1 MANIVINKASYED
14 VPRVDIPSTDGTL
27 SSFYETKG
35 TLEVESNGEYDVQ
48 TKVNVIVDIADGTDV
63 KY

>member
-1 MANIVINKASYED
+1 MADIVINGATYKD
-14 VPRVDIPSTDGTL
+14 VPSIDVPSSDGTL

-48 TKVNVIVDIADGTDV
+48 TKVNVIVDLADGTDV
-63 KY
+63 EY